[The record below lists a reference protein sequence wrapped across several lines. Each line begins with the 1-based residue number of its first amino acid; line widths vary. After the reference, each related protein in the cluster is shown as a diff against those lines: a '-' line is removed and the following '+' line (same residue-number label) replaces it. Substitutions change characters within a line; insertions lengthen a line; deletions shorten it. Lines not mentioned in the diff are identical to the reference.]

1 MLIILSS
8 INIFIIVLIKL
19 LNVKNNIKIKI
30 LYEIFTFS
38 IGNFNYLFISFKKE
52 FIKIKNK

>member
-8 INIFIIVLIKL
+8 INIFTIMLIKL

-30 LYEIFTFS
+30 LYEFS
-38 IGNFNYLFISFKKE
+38 LFQSETLIIYLPHLKKNLL
-52 FIKIKNK
+52 K